1 MCPLDVVGGGIPS
14 CRCVGVGWYVGASA
28 DAVGLFKEI
37 MVTYPNK
44 SLKTSMVKLMVSAG
58 KITISSL
65 KMGAGKN

>member
-1 MCPLDVVGGGIPS
+1 M
-14 CRCVGVGWYVGASA
+14 
-28 DAVGLFKEI
+28 AVPFFKEI

-65 KMGAGKN
+65 KMGAGKNLKKIPKIAERHYKREMAQNGNF